1 MIWKTAVIAFLT
13 VVIIVSIAIPIG
25 GTFGDAAQRSMLGM
39 GATPVTGTV
48 LKNVD
53 VPQHV
58 VTVRDRA
65 QQERDILFTS
75 SRDLNPGDNIVCSVT
90 FDAGNKQYDAV
101 KLVSVNPLFTFPLIT
116 GLDERARIMFYHVP
130 MSWVATIA
138 FVVSMIYGIMYLRKK
153 NTDHDTKSAAAAG
166 LGLLFCLL
174 ATITG
179 SIWARFN
186 WGSFWNWDPRETSIF
201 ILLLVYGA
209 YFSLRS
215 AIDSAEKRASLS
227 AVYSILA
234 AVTVPFFIFIMPRIM
249 PGLHP
254 GSEGDVNSGP
264 IVSGQIDAWMRIT
277 YMSSFIGFIGI
288 FIWLFQLRVRIARL
302 AEKV

>member
-1 MIWKTAVIAFLT
+1 MFWKTSVIVFLT
-13 VVIIVSIAIPIG
+13 LVIVVSITIPIG

-39 GATPVTGTV
+39 GATPVTGVV
-48 LKNVD
+48 LSNVD
-53 VPQHV
+53 FPRHV
-58 VTVRDRA
+58 ITLRDRA
-65 QQERDILFTS
+65 QKEGEIVFPS
-75 SRDLNPGDNIVCSVT
+75 SRDLKPGDNIVCNVT
-90 FDAGNKQYDAV
+90 FDAGNMQYDAQ

-130 MSWVATIA
+130 MSWIATVA
-138 FVVSMIYGIMYLRKK
+138 FFVSMIYGIIYLRKR
-153 NTDHDTKSAAAAG
+153 NPDDDTKSAAAAG

-215 AIDSAEKRASLS
+215 AIDTTEKRA
-227 AVYSILA
+227 
-234 AVTVPFFIFIMPRIM
+234 
-249 PGLHP
+249 
-254 GSEGDVNSGP
+254 
-264 IVSGQIDAWMRIT
+264 
-277 YMSSFIGFIGI
+277 
-288 FIWLFQLRVRIARL
+288 
-302 AEKV
+302 